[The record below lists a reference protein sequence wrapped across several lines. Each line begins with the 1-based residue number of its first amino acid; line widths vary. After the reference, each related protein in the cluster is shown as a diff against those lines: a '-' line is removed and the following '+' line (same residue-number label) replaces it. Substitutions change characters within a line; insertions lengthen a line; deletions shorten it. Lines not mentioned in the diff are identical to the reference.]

1 VSWRR
6 PNRLS
11 KPPLWTSVPTAE
23 APLEM
28 NCVPPLKMLV
38 ASAVPP
44 E

>member
-28 NCVPPLKMLV
+28 NCVPLKMLV